1 MQSGDNQRVIVLA
14 NQWLH
19 NLTVQLVF
27 SNLALRDHDVDIA
40 VLREELVN
48 LDHLVLALTQ
58 ATCIGLSFVV
68 HVPPDLHLDNDGS
81 RFELL
86 SDGLLLCVSLR
97 VPSKRRQ
104 VTSDC
109 CFNTTATMSRNLR

>member
-40 VLREELVN
+40 VLREELVS

-68 HVPPDLHLDNDGS
+68 HVPPDLHLDNDGP
-81 RFELL
+81 RL
-86 SDGLLLCVSLR
+86 
-97 VPSKRRQ
+97 
-104 VTSDC
+104 
-109 CFNTTATMSRNLR
+109 